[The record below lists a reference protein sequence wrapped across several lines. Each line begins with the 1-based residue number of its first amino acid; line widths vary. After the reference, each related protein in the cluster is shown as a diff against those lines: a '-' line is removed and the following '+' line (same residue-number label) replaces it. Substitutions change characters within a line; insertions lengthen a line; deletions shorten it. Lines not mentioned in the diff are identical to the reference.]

1 MAIENSIF
9 IWGVPSAMFDYRSD
23 PNWSPF
29 LKNGS
34 PKILGETGETHRLT
48 AKTRF
53 NQQMVIS
60 IVELDL
66 MYCTNIFKT
75 NDFFMV
81 VLIV

>member
-1 MAIENSIF
+1 
-9 IWGVPSAMFDYRSD
+9 MFDYRSD
-23 PNWSPF
+23 LNWSPF

-34 PKILGETGETHRLT
+34 PKILGETHRLT

-60 IVELDL
+60 IVELGL
-66 MYCTNIFKT
+66 MYCTNIFKI
-75 NDFFMV
+75 NEFFMV